1 MSKQFIYFVGV
12 LFFMA
17 AAALVVSAQENAS
30 ALNNATLN
38 NITSLNNTTLNAS
51 LNETFNATASMPVII
66 ASNESVIEAAIL
78 PTEAA
83 NVTVPAAEE
92 TAPAANE
99 TALAAPEII
108 PVQNETIPAI
118 SEVIA
123 AQNVTAPAQNDTAL
137 DNAGTPAETIGMASL
152 IPAVSQPGAMAI
164 GSSQR
169 NVFTI
174 GGSRTTPSFFSISG
188 KALAQQAYQV
198 GLPAETIMDLSA
210 LPFFINRI

>member
-12 LFFMA
+12 LFLMA

-83 NVTVPAAEE
+83 NVTVS
-92 TAPAANE
+92 AANE
-99 TALAAPEII
+99 TVLAAPEII
-108 PVQNETIPAI
+108 PVQNETMPAI
-118 SEVIA
+118 IEVIA
-123 AQNVTAPAQNDTAL
+123 PQNATEPAQNATAP
-137 DNAGTPAETIGMASL
+137 DNASTPAETIGMAGL
-152 IPAVSQPGAMAI
+152 IPAVSQPGGMAI
-164 GSSQR
+164 GYPQR
-169 NVFTI
+169 NVFVI
-174 GGSRTTPSFFSISG
+174 GGSRMTPSFFSIDG

>member
-1 MSKQFIYFVGV
+1 MSKQFIYFASV
-12 LFFMA
+12 LFLMA
-17 AAALVVSAQENAS
+17 AAALFVSAQENAS

-51 LNETFNATASMPVII
+51 LNETLNATASMPVII

-83 NVTVPAAEE
+83 NVTAPAAEE
-92 TAPAANE
+92 PAPAANE
-99 TALAAPEII
+99 TALAAPELI
-108 PVQNETIPAI
+108 PVQNETMPAI
-118 SEVIA
+118 SEAIA
-123 AQNVTAPAQNDTAL
+123 PQNATAPAQNATAP
-137 DNAGTPAETIGMASL
+137 DNASTPAETIDMAGL

-164 GSSQR
+164 GSPQR
-169 NVFTI
+169 NVFTV
-174 GGSRTTPSFFSISG
+174 GGSRMTPSFFSISG

-210 LPFFINRI
+210 LPFFINKI